1 MHITGNIFLGL
12 SALSY
17 LLLLFAN
24 SSKPAGSGDNVM
36 GYGLA
41 MAFLGLCLALC
52 TLVLLL
58 ILAFNGGFNWISESA
73 GPRLLLVLA
82 GWAGFSATVFFSAIF
97 KWEKVDM
104 IPGMQILAGHAAV
117 WLPLLLLV
125 PCLLL
130 LNEGLRGN
138 AAPLL
143 YKVPLIVAFA
153 VSMLGGLILLR
164 GWFVSASASQMAR
177 IEAAQTED
185 AEMHKRHLEEIAKAD
200 PQQSILTL
208 LPFTGRFH
216 DKAVREAALA
226 RIKTNPDWE
235 TKLLELLDNEH
246 YYHEVYTFI
255 DDNKTAHPERFA
267 EPLQRSIFRLA
278 EDVRKYIRNDDHP
291 QNWHLEHFDIER
303 LLRGLDQFENQGV
316 DYRPAVQAVYDALS
330 EPQPAHLKPVRFNVE
345 TDLKNWLRRHK

>member
-1 MHITGNIFLGL
+1 MQITGNIFLGL
-12 SALSY
+12 SALFY

-24 SSKPAGSGDNVM
+24 SSKPASSGDNVM

-41 MAFLGLCLALC
+41 MAFLGLCLALSS
-52 TLVLLL
+52 LVLLL
-58 ILAFNGGFNWISESA
+58 ILAFNGGFNWVSENT

-82 GWAGFSATVFFSAIF
+82 SWAGFSATVFFSAIF
-97 KWEKVDM
+97 KWEKTDM
-104 IPGMQILAGHAAV
+104 IPGMQVFAGHTAV

-143 YKVPLIVAFA
+143 YKAPLIAAFA
-153 VSMLGGLILLR
+153 VSMLGGLILLG
-164 GWFVSASASQMAR
+164 GWFVSANASQMAK
-177 IEAAQTED
+177 IEAMQTED
-185 AEMHKRHLEEIAKAD
+185 TERNKRHLEEIAKSD
-200 PQQSILTL
+200 PQTSILTL
-208 LPFTGRFH
+208 LPFTGRYH
-216 DKAVREAALA
+216 DAEVRSAALA

-235 TKLLELLDNEH
+235 SKLLELLDNEH
-246 YYHEVYTFI
+246 YYHAVYTFI
-255 DDNKTAHPERFA
+255 DDNKTDHPERFA

-303 LLRGLDQFENQGV
+303 LLRGLDQFENQGI
-316 DYRPAVQAVYDALS
+316 DYRPAVQAVCDALS